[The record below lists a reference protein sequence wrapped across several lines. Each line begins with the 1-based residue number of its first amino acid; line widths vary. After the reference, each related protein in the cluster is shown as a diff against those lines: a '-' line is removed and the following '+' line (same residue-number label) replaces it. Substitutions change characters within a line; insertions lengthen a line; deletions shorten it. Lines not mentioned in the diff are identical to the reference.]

1 MMSIKNPVHHM
12 QNPVLEENHNPLTP
26 NEIHKLFSLVLESE
40 QQQQQQQ
47 QQPSSNR
54 SSSSSETNRSIYT
67 VEERK
72 HRRMASN
79 RESARRSRRRKKTH
93 VENITN
99 EVNRLK
105 IENRELKNM
114 LCVLSH
120 DCHLVQSDS
129 DRLLSESI
137 YLQHKLA
144 GLHQILAYST
154 AQQLQY

>member
-1 MMSIKNPVHHM
+1 MMSVENPVHHM
-12 QNPVLEENHNPLTP
+12 QNPVLEENHNPLAP
-26 NEIHKLFSLVLESE
+26 NEIHELFSLVLQSE
-40 QQQQQQQ
+40 QQ

-54 SSSSSETNRSIYT
+54 SSSSCDTNRSIYT